1 MKDAAR
7 RYRSYERSVG
17 LNKLRMGHVANKH
30 DGEHPFTKQRTNM
43 KQTRLVKLLAAV
55 AAGAVALI
63 TAFAQESS
71 TTTTTTA
78 GTTGE
83 STTSTSTLSGSGT
96 ITAYTPGSDYIMFRT
111 ESSTTPVK
119 YYYTKNT
126 ALVDPEGRTVEWT
139 ALKPDMPVT
148 YTYTK
153 EGDRMVVTKVT
164 LAKPLSYYEKKE
176 TTTTTTEP

>member
-1 MKDAAR
+1 
-7 RYRSYERSVG
+7 
-17 LNKLRMGHVANKH
+17 
-30 DGEHPFTKQRTNM
+30 
-43 KQTRLVKLLAAV
+43 VKLLAAG
-55 AAGAVALI
+55 AAGAVALS

-78 GTTGE
+78 GTTGVSE

-96 ITAYTPGSDYIMFRT
+96 ITAYTPGSDYITFRT
-111 ESSTTPVK
+111 ESSTAPVK
-119 YYYTKNT
+119 YYYTRKT
-126 ALVDPEGRTVEWT
+126 VLVDPEGRTVEWT

-148 YTYTK
+148 YAYTK

-176 TTTTTTEP
+176 TTTTTTKP